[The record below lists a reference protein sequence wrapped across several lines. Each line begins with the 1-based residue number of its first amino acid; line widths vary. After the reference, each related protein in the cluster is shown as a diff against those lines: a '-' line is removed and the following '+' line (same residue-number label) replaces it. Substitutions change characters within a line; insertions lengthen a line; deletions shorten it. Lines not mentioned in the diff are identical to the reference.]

1 MDLKNYEM
9 TPLLQ
14 LSTISSLQNW
24 SIDPYSLYFAV
35 FDFSNLL
42 ENQGFWLDSSAPL
55 PREIIINQLQ
65 SQHFCPRYTF
75 FL

>member
-1 MDLKNYEM
+1 MNLKNYEM

-42 ENQGFWLDSSAPL
+42 ENQGFWLDSFHVKS
-55 PREIIINQLQ
+55 
-65 SQHFCPRYTF
+65 S
-75 FL
+75 